1 MKLKEQ
7 LMAMGMSEELA
18 QKVIDEVVTG
28 KLVPKSKF
36 DELNEENKTLKKA
49 ASEHE
54 KQLEDLKKSN
64 GDNAALQQQITDLQR
79 VNADMQKAHNAEIAQ
94 LKLSNAVEAALLTA
108 GAKNVKAVR
117 SLLDDSKLKLGDDG
131 KVSGLEEQINTIKT
145 SDGYMFADKP
155 AAPTFKGFQPG
166 ASGNITPGGEV
177 DTTNMTYSEMVA
189 YLDANPGAK
198 I

>member
-28 KLVPKSKF
+28 KLLPKSKF
-36 DELNEENKTLKKA
+36 DELNEENKTLKTA

-54 KQLEDLKKSN
+54 KQLEGLKKSN
-64 GDNAALQQQITDLQR
+64 GDNAALQQQITDLQKA
-79 VNADMQKAHNAEIAQ
+79 NADMQKAHDAEIAQ
-94 LKLSNAVEAALLTA
+94 LKLSNAVEAALLSA
-108 GAKNVKAVR
+108 GAKNVKAAR
-117 SLLDDSKLKLGDDG
+117 SLLDDSKLKLEDDG
-131 KVSGLEEQINTIKT
+131 KVSGLEEQINAIKT
-145 SDGYMFADKP
+145 SDSYMFADKP

-166 ASGNITPGGEV
+166 ASGTVPPGNEA
-177 DTTNMTYSEMVA
+177 DTSKMTYSEMVA
-189 YLDANPGAK
+189 YLAANPDAK